1 MRWPSLKYFGGL
13 CMFLLSKDLKIDKD
27 VAFFISVGRLFQ
39 ARIVDGK
46 YESRKR
52 FVFVL

>member
-1 MRWPSLKYFGGL
+1 MRWPALKYFGGL
-13 CMFLLSKDLKIDKD
+13 CMFLLSKDLKIDKE
-27 VAFFISVGRLFQ
+27 VAFFYFRRQV
-39 ARIVDGK
+39 VDGK